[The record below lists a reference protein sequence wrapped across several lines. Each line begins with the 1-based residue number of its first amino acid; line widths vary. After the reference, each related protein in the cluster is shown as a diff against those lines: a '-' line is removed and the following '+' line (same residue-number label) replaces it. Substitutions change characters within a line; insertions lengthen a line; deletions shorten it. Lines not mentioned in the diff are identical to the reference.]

1 MRRRNDGP
9 ELGSTYDRGSS
20 RPPTADAPEHGQRPP
35 QTRVQG
41 LGRAALRAHGH
52 LRRADRP
59 QPHRRIPVLRRGHRV
74 DHPRSALIVAGI
86 PDSYDCG
93 YANPRY
99 GCQVPGSG
107 SGEQIFF
114 GIVLLFLSVFVAWGL
129 TVWNRVWRVHKTGQS
144 VGRKMMGLRV
154 INAHTGTHPEFG
166 SAVLRELVHQ
176 FASIISWIWMLVDD
190 DDRTLADIVGTT
202 HVVRTG
208 TR

>member
-1 MRRRNDGP
+1 MTDPTSGAPVTAGVPGP
-9 ELGSTYDRGSS
+9 PPPMPPSMGSDPHKPGSKAWVEQ
-20 RPPTADAPEHGQRPP
+20 RFGPTATFVERIVPNLIDAFLSFAGAI
-35 QTRVQG
+35 V
-41 LGRAALRAHGH
+41 LI
-52 LRRADRP
+52 
-59 QPHRRIPVLRRGHRV
+59 IPGV
-74 DHPRSALIVAGI
+74 ALIVAGI

-93 YANPRY
+93 YANPDY

-176 FASIISWIWMLVDD
+176 FAGIISWIWMLVDD

-202 HVVRTG
+202 HVIRTG